1 MKLNPDCVR
10 DVLLLTENETGYRKY
25 LMVSRQNC
33 LQLMPGYTEDE
44 ILYHITQCQN
54 FNFIKVSDSL
64 GAVTI
69 MDLTPKGHVFL
80 ENIRDNDN
88 WSATKKTASK
98 VGSFSLDVLS
108 NIAASIAAALIS
120 KNL

>member
-10 DVLLLTENETGYRKY
+10 DVLLLTENETGYCKY
-25 LMVSRQNC
+25 LMVSRRNC

-54 FNFIKVSDSL
+54 FNFIKASDSL

-69 MDLTPKGHVFL
+69 MDLTPKGHAFL

-108 NIAASIAAALIS
+108 NIAASISAALIS

>member
-10 DVLLLTENETGYRKY
+10 DVLLLTENETGYCKY
-25 LMVSRQNC
+25 LMVTRGNC
-33 LQLMPGYTEDE
+33 LQLIPGYTADE
-44 ILYHITQCQN
+44 ILYHITQCEN
-54 FNFIKVSDSL
+54 FNFIKANNSL

-69 MDLTPKGHVFL
+69 KDLTPKGHIFL
-80 ENIRDNDN
+80 ENIRNDNN
-88 WSATKKTASK
+88 WSATKKVASK

-108 NIAASIAAALIS
+108 NIAASIVTTLIS